1 MDWGFNMLEIKNI
14 SKSYGKKI
22 ALVDIS
28 MELTPGI
35 YGLLGPNGAGKSTL
49 MNILTDNLI
58 PDSGEVTWNGKSI
71 FSSNLFYRKILGYA
85 PQQQGLYDTFTGRR
99 FLSYMGSLKE
109 IKGEQLNSEI
119 DRVAKLVNMSDKLET
134 KIRSYSG
141 GMKQRLLVAQALMG
155 SPEIIILD
163 EPTAGLDPKE
173 RVRIRNVLQE
183 MADDKIILVATHV
196 VSDVES
202 VAREIILLKDG
213 NVIAMDKPE
222 FLVDIYA
229 PGESL
234 EGVYMKLFGGEQ
246 SEDDKE

>member
-1 MDWGFNMLEIKNI
+1 MLAIKNI
-14 SKSYGKKI
+14 SKSYGRKK
-22 ALVDIS
+22 ALSDVN
-28 MELTPGI
+28 MELEPGI

-49 MNILTDNLI
+49 MNILTDNLV
-58 PDSGEVTWNGKSI
+58 PDSGEVTWNDRSI
-71 FSSNLFYRKILGYA
+71 FKDNLFYRKILGYA

-99 FLSYMGSLKE
+99 FLSYMGSLKNIGGKE
-109 IKGEQLNSEI
+109 LRSEI
-119 DRVAKLVNMSDKLET
+119 ERVAELVNMTDKLED

-173 RVRIRNVLQE
+173 RVRVRNVLKDMSE
-183 MADDKIILVATHV
+183 EKIIIVATHV

-213 NVIAMDKPE
+213 QIVAMDRPDV
-222 FLVDIYA
+222 LVDVYA
-229 PGESL
+229 PGESM

-246 SEDDKE
+246 SEYDKE